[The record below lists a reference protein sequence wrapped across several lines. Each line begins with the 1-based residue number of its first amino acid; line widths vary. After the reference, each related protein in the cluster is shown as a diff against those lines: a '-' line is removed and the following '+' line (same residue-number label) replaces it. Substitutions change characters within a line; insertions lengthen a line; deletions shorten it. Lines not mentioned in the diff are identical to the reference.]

1 MNPAPLLDCAS
12 SSAPDLRALR
22 VRPPCSPCR
31 KKRSLTDLARR
42 LGFVLVTA
50 LTVASVAS
58 AAPALDARSHTV
70 PTLMYGSAWYPEQ
83 WPEAEWDADL
93 ARMQAAGMNMVRIGE
108 FAWSSLE
115 PAEGRYDLDWME
127 RAVAAAA
134 RRGMVTIIGTPT
146 DTPPA
151 WMTTKYPEILRVG
164 EDGRQLQHG
173 SRRHFSIGSEK
184 YRELCRGVV
193 EQLARRFGR
202 NPHVVAWQIGNEFTE
217 ESYDKESRARFHR
230 WLENKYG
237 TLDALNERWM
247 TAYWS
252 QTYTEWSQVPMT
264 TGRANPGLLLEQK
277 RFITDTW
284 RDFQRNQIDLLRRHV
299 EPRQLITTNLGG
311 LGWATRFNRQQVA
324 ADYDVISWDEYLGS
338 GWFDKTKNGTGHL
351 DPLRSGASH
360 DLVRGWRQQN
370 FWVMEM
376 PPGFVDWGSVS
387 NSLDRGETRAM
398 AWHAVG
404 HGADCIAYWQW
415 RSALN
420 GQEQYHGSLV
430 GPDGEPVPVYAEAAR
445 AGVEFEKAA
454 PVLAGTQPVSEVA
467 LIHDYDSRWAIEFNP
482 FSNRYEQMPLL
493 IDYYRALREPTQAV
507 DIVTPAMDLSR
518 YKLVVAPSLNVVSE
532 ELAARLADYVR
543 AGGHLVLGPRTGM
556 KDEFN
561 ALNRQRQPGPLL
573 PAVGGRV
580 EQFYALLDAVPV
592 GGAWG
597 EGTATVWAER
607 LDRLAPDAEVVLRFG
622 AGNDWLT
629 DAPAAIRRRHGAG
642 TITYLG
648 SVLDTA
654 LMNQIARRWVREAGV
669 STAGVIEAPE
679 GVKVSRRVG
688 AGREVYVI
696 TNFSKQA
703 APVVLSLPG
712 AMRDVLAG
720 GEVTSVSLPRYGVA
734 VLSREIGR

>member
-1 MNPAPLLDCAS
+1 MKKLPRFVILLLVCAVSRLFAVSVAPAPTI
-12 SSAPDLRALR
+12 
-22 VRPPCSPCR
+22 PP
-31 KKRSLTDLARR
+31 
-42 LGFVLVTA
+42 
-50 LTVASVAS
+50 
-58 AAPALDARSHTV
+58 
-70 PTLMYGSAWYPEQ
+70 LMYGSAWYPEQ
-83 WPEAEWDADL
+83 WPEAGWDADL
-93 ARMQAAGMNMVRIGE
+93 ARMQAAGLNMVRIGE

-115 PAEGRYDLDWME
+115 PEEGRYEFGWLE
-127 RAVAAAA
+127 RAISAAA
-134 RRGMVTIIGTPT
+134 RRGMVTILGTPT

-164 EDGRQLQHG
+164 EDGKRLQHG

-184 YRELCRGVV
+184 YRQLCRAIV
-193 EQLARRFGR
+193 ERLAERFGR
-202 NPHVVAWQIGNEFTE
+202 NPNVVAWQIGNEYTE
-217 ESYDKESRARFHR
+217 DSYDPESYARFHR

-237 TLDALNERWM
+237 TLEALNRRWM

-264 TGRANPGLLLEQK
+264 TARANPGLLLEHK
-277 RFITDTW
+277 RFVTDTW
-284 RDFQRNQIDLLRRHV
+284 RDFQRNQIEALRRHI

-311 LGWATRFNRQQVA
+311 LGWANRFNRQQIA
-324 ADYDVISWDEYLGS
+324 SDLDVISWDEYLGS
-338 GWFDKTKNGTGHL
+338 GWFDKTRNGTGHL
-351 DPLRSGASH
+351 DPLRSGATH
-360 DLVRGWRQQN
+360 DLVRGWKQKN

-376 PPGFVDWGSVS
+376 PPGFVDWGTVS

-430 GPDGEPVPVYAEAAR
+430 GPDGEPVPVYAEVAQ
-445 AGVEFEKAA
+445 AGVEFARA
-454 PVLAGTQPVSEVA
+454 GPVLAGTVPVAEAA

-482 FSNRYEQMPLL
+482 FSNRYDQMQIL
-493 IDYYRALREPTQAV
+493 IDYYSALREPTQAV

-518 YKLVVAPSLNVVSE
+518 YKLVVAPSLNVVSPA
-532 ELAARLADYVR
+532 LAARLADYVR

-561 ALNRQRQPGPLL
+561 ALNRERQPGPLL
-573 PAVGGRV
+573 PSVGARV
-580 EQFYALLDAVPV
+580 EQFYALLEDVPV
-592 GGAWG
+592 GGEWG
-597 EGTATVWAER
+597 EGKATVWAER
-607 LDRLAPDAEVVLRFG
+607 LDRLAPDVEVMLRFG

-629 DAPAAIRRRHGAG
+629 GEPAAVRRKLGKG

-648 SVLDTA
+648 SVLDSA
-654 LMNQIARRWVREAGV
+654 LMTKVAAGWVRDAGIL
-669 STAGVIEAPE
+669 SPVIAAPP

-696 TNFSKQA
+696 TNFSKGAQEIA
-703 APVVLSLPG
+703 LPG
-712 AMRDVLAG
+712 AMADVLAG
-720 GEVTSVSLPRYGVA
+720 GETRVAKLPRYGVA
-734 VLSREIGR
+734 VLSRPLAR

>member
-1 MNPAPLLDCAS
+1 MRKLPFFVAMLLVCFAPRLFAVSVKL
-12 SSAPDLRALR
+12 
-22 VRPPCSPCR
+22 PPSIP
-31 KKRSLTDLARR
+31 
-42 LGFVLVTA
+42 
-50 LTVASVAS
+50 
-58 AAPALDARSHTV
+58 P
-70 PTLMYGSAWYPEQ
+70 LMYGSAWYPEQ

-93 ARMQAAGMNMVRIGE
+93 ERMQKAGMNMVRIGE

-115 PAEGRYDLDWME
+115 PTEGRYDFDWME

-134 RRGMVTIIGTPT
+134 RRGMVTILGTPT

-164 EDGRQLQHG
+164 EDGKKLQHG

-184 YRELCRGVV
+184 YRELCRAVV
-193 EQLARRFGR
+193 ERLAQRFGK
-202 NPHVVAWQIGNEFTE
+202 NPNVVAWQIGNEYTE
-217 ESYDKESRARFHR
+217 DSYDPESYARFHR
-230 WLENKYG
+230 WLEKKYG
-237 TLDALNERWM
+237 TLDALNQRWM

-264 TGRANPGLLLEQK
+264 TARANPGLLLEHK

-284 RDFQRNQIDLLRRHV
+284 RDFQRNQIDALRRHI

-311 LGWATRFNRQQVA
+311 LGWANRFNRQHIA
-324 ADYDVISWDEYLGS
+324 ADLDVISWDEYLGS

-360 DLVRGWRQQN
+360 DLVRGWKQKN

-404 HGADCIAYWQW
+404 HGADCIAFWQW

-430 GPDGEPVPVYAEAAR
+430 GPDGEPVPVYEEAAQ
-445 AGVEFEKAA
+445 AGIDFAKAG

-467 LIHDYDSRWAIEFNP
+467 VIHDYDSRWAIEFNP
-482 FSNRYEQMPLL
+482 FSNRYDQMQIL
-493 IDYYRALREPTQAV
+493 IDYYRTLREQTQAV
-507 DIVTPAMDLSR
+507 DIVTPEMDLSR
-518 YKLVVAPSLNVVSE
+518 YKLVAAPSLNVVSPQ
-532 ELAARLADYVR
+532 LAEKLADYVR

-561 ALNRQRQPGPLL
+561 ALNRERQPGPLL
-573 PAVGGRV
+573 PSVGARV
-580 EQFYALLDAVPV
+580 EQFYALLEDVPV
-592 GGAWG
+592 GGEWG
-597 EGTATVWAER
+597 EGKATVWAER
-607 LDRLAPDAEVVLRFG
+607 LTPRASDVEVLLRFG

-629 DAPAAIRRRHGAG
+629 GEAAAVRRKLGKG
-642 TITYLG
+642 TLTYLG
-648 SVLDTA
+648 ATLDVE
-654 LMNQIARRWVREAGV
+654 LMNRVARRWVSEAGV
-669 STAGVIEAPE
+669 STAFAIQAPE

-688 AGREVYVI
+688 AAREVFVI
-696 TNFSKQA
+696 TNFSKGTQEI
-703 APVVLSLPG
+703 VLPG
-712 AMRDVLAG
+712 AMTDVLAG
-720 GEVTSVSLPRYGVA
+720 GEVTVAKLPRYGVA
-734 VLSREIGR
+734 VLSRALAR